1 MPGCKIPKIPRVSSM
16 GVLLR
21 LDSTEYGRTPDE
33 KRRLDER
40 ENRQRPFSDSSASPD
55 MPDIDL
61 ALRSVHS
68 AL

>member
-1 MPGCKIPKIPRVSSM
+1 M